1 MKKIPVFPIGYGWM
15 VKMKLFD
22 KYFQPYAEYCLRTTF
37 SEEELKEALAQECP
51 ATSDILSWK
60 AIKAAIGLSKT
71 IVFSCAPDDPLHLH
85 PIKAYRNTSLF
96 IRCEKAAGEETILH
110 ISIAQSEKYKWLLYA
125 IGIFALFW
133 GVAASFVIWW
143 GIFLSAVFI
152 GLVFIVLECCH
163 AMEMD
168 EVPQIRQ
175 DFEIMLRTLERK
187 SH

>member
-1 MKKIPVFPIGYGWM
+1 
-15 VKMKLFD
+15 MKLFD
-22 KYFQPYAEYCLRTTF
+22 KYFQPYAEYCIRTTL
-37 SEEELKEALAQECP
+37 SEDELKEALAQECP

-71 IVFSCAPDDPLHLH
+71 IVFSCDPDDPLHLH
-85 PIKAYRNTSLF
+85 PIKAYHNTFRGNLF
-96 IRCEKAAGEETILH
+96 IRCEKAAGDETILH

-125 IGIFALFW
+125 ICIFALFW

-143 GIFLSAVFI
+143 GILLSVVFI
-152 GLVFIVLECCH
+152 GLVFIVSECCH
-163 AMEMD
+163 AITMD
-168 EVPQIRQ
+168 EIPQIRQ